1 MKINEVKQAAEKIRE
16 DLKLAAKRQEQE
28 HDADMDHQA
37 KSKDGISIEKSQQ
50 LITEI
55 EDILDI
61 AEIKERLLQIEACEP
76 LQKSW
81 TKETLVLN
89 LR

>member
-1 MKINEVKQAAEKIRE
+1 
-16 DLKLAAKRQEQE
+16 
-28 HDADMDHQA
+28 MDHQA

>member
-28 HDADMDHQA
+28 HDADMENQA

-50 LITEI
+50 LVTEI

-61 AEIKERLLQIEACEP
+61 EEIKERLKQIEACEP
-76 LQKSW
+76 L
-81 TKETLVLN
+81 
-89 LR
+89 